1 MRLALWIAC
10 LWPGLPQAWRL
21 GSLRGL
27 GLAIAFA
34 AVLNTA
40 LVCSLVWPRWPIAS
54 LPAGSTAAIGWVW
67 VLGLW
72 IVGLNWSRR
81 SWPELCPPKV
91 GADPQ
96 IDNWFREAQHE
107 YLKGHWI
114 EAESLLTRLLARQPA
129 DVEARLLLASIQ
141 RRSSHREQAR
151 RTLTEL
157 QPIAG
162 RWQWEIEAD
171 LERLAEVEQEESGT
185 ALIPTESVRKAA

>member
-21 GSLRGL
+21 GSVRGL

-34 AVLNTA
+34 AGLNLA

-72 IVGLNWSRR
+72 IVGIRWTAGTWR
-81 SWPELCPPKV
+81 ELCPPKAA
-91 GADPQ
+91 ADPQ
-96 IDNWFREAQHE
+96 IDDWFREAQHE

-114 EAESLLTRLLARQPA
+114 AAESLLTRLLARQPA
-129 DVEARLLLASIQ
+129 DVEARLLLASVQ
-141 RRSSHREQAR
+141 RRSGNRVQAR
-151 RTLTEL
+151 PLLTEL

-162 RWQWEIEAD
+162 RWQGEIEAE
-171 LERLAEVEQEESGT
+171 LKQLAEQEAEQSTVAET
-185 ALIPTESVRKAA
+185 ARKAA